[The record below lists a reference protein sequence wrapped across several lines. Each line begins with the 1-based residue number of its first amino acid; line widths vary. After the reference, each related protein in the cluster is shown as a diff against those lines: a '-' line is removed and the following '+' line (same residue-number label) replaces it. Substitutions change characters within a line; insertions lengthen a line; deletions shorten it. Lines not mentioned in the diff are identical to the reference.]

1 MMVNARVLS
10 TLENGVMLSFLTY
23 FTGTVSCVSLQHQ
36 LLTES
41 MLELNDNRTGS
52 VYKVSFSVLSIY
64 FSISILQVDIFHLQ
78 NSYPTTNWMED
89 YNQNK
94 KVSVKTFGGKN
105 GNINLNYTMYS
116 CQLPSLVRLSL
127 FSC

>member
-41 MLELNDNRTGS
+41 MLELNDNWTGN
-52 VYKVSFSVLSIY
+52 VYIK
-64 FSISILQVDIFHLQ
+64 
-78 NSYPTTNWMED
+78 
-89 YNQNK
+89 
-94 KVSVKTFGGKN
+94 
-105 GNINLNYTMYS
+105 
-116 CQLPSLVRLSL
+116 
-127 FSC
+127 

>member
-41 MLELNDNRTGS
+41 MLKLNDNRTGS

-105 GNINLNYTMYS
+105 GNINLNYIMYS